1 MTYTFDVFIAQV
13 QADVDYLES
22 QLLARKNEL
31 CAAKQIAPTVNTV
44 IASILNLMQQLATAP
59 ESVANEAKRAINVAL
74 GDVSLLSSLPA
85 VSSIVSVVPEIKTE
99 VITIT
104 ENVKIEET
112 TKNTNDVKVQPVAQD
127 ETTETDNKTEI
138 TPTESSKRLIAV
150 KPQRR
155 TQAGFT
161 NKIKIW
167 TNVLNNL
174 DNIEDEDV
182 YENNLGVVET
192 EVNYWTEDGKFGAPD
207 EFLELLQSKVVK
219 EITEPVTQAE
229 VIEQE
234 TLETTNDQ
242 ELETED
248 SEQII
253 LDNFLAK
260 INDDNISEAGL
271 NDIAEEIKQEFGD
284 IPPILV
290 DAITAAWVKKY
301 NATSGSTQ
309 KLNSEDKVTE
319 QYSEINEV
327 ENDQEDEYL
336 EDPDSEDDQEDEY
349 LQDPEQD
356 NEEDSEQEID
366 PTIESDNK
374 RWCDQILNNCETL
387 ETLEEWD
394 VFIANEMKRDKS
406 RVLPMTIDALDT
418 TRERLTSKYE
428 PPVIDETKLT
438 EKWITDCEMAFDL
451 GDITRIY
458 NEIRESGL
466 VLNQQ
471 VYRAIQK
478 AEARLQPKH
487 TQEEIEARA
496 SIDNQWDN
504 PTVNIPKAEAVKPEP
519 IKVAPI
525 VSIASTTSND
535 DDFDFDSI
543 AVEVGTSTEAGVQ
556 PEAGISISGIRTG
569 GEFKFKNLSC
579 KRFDQ
584 RYILEPGWKVLNNI
598 TGQVWEVC
606 LWEDATAANPM
617 IKEDVNKLPLKNLC
631 NAIGHCKLETNFESL
646 SIVEDHEVP
655 QLIANY
661 KAGVEKLSDNLT
673 ETGNVFGKKL
683 IV

>member
-1 MTYTFDVFIAQV
+1 MTYTFDGFISQV

-44 IASILNLMQQLATAP
+44 IASVLNLMQQLATAP
-59 ESVANEAKRAINVAL
+59 ESVANEAKRAINDAL

-85 VSSIVSVVPEIKTE
+85 VSSIVSVVPEIK
-99 VITIT
+99 TIT

-127 ETTETDNKTEI
+127 ETTNETDNKTEI

-207 EFLELLQSKVVK
+207 GFLELLQSKVVNQ

-253 LDNFLAK
+253 LDAFLAR

-271 NDIAEEIKQEFGD
+271 NDIAEEIKREFGD
-284 IPPILV
+284 IPEVLTL
-290 DAITAAWVKKY
+290 AITEAWVKKY

-356 NEEDSEQEID
+356 NEEDSEQEEID
-366 PTIESDNK
+366 PSIEADNK

-406 RVLPMTIDALDT
+406 RVLPMTIDALDA
-418 TRERLTSKYE
+418 TRERLT
-428 PPVIDETKLT
+428 PNVVIDETKLT

-451 GDITRIY
+451 GDITRVY

-471 VYRAIQK
+471 VYQAIQK
-478 AEARLQPKH
+478 AEARLQPKP
-487 TQEEIEARA
+487 TQEEIIARE
-496 SIDNQWDN
+496 SIDNQWN
-504 PTVNIPKAEAVKPEP
+504 TPTVDTPKVETKPEP

-556 PEAGISISGIRTG
+556 PGAGISISGIRTG
-569 GEFKFKNLSC
+569 GEFKFKNLSR

-617 IKEDVNKLPLKNLC
+617 IKEDPSKLPLKNLC
-631 NAIGHCKLETNFESL
+631 NAIGYCKLETNFESL
-646 SIVEDHEVP
+646 SIVEDYEVP

-661 KAGVEKLSDNLT
+661 KAGVEKLSDNLA

>member
-1 MTYTFDVFIAQV
+1 MTYTFDGFISQV

-44 IASILNLMQQLATAP
+44 IASVLNLMQQLATAP
-59 ESVANEAKRAINVAL
+59 ESVANEAKRAINDAL

-85 VSSIVSVVPEIKTE
+85 VSSTIVPEIKTE
-99 VITIT
+99 VT
-104 ENVKIEET
+104 ENVKKIEET

-127 ETTETDNKTEI
+127 ETTNETDNKTEI

-219 EITEPVTQAE
+219 EITELTQAE

-253 LDNFLAK
+253 LDAFLAR

-271 NDIAEEIKQEFGD
+271 NDIAEEIKREFGD
-284 IPPILV
+284 IPEVLTL
-290 DAITAAWVKKY
+290 AITEAWVKKY

-356 NEEDSEQEID
+356 NEEDSEQEEID
-366 PTIESDNK
+366 PSIEADNK

-406 RVLPMTIDALDT
+406 RVLPMTIDALDA
-418 TRERLTSKYE
+418 TRERLT
-428 PPVIDETKLT
+428 PNVVIDETKLT

-451 GDITRIY
+451 GDITRVY

-471 VYRAIQK
+471 VYQAIQK
-478 AEARLQPKH
+478 AEARLQPKP
-487 TQEEIEARA
+487 TQEEIIARE
-496 SIDNQWDN
+496 SIDNQWN
-504 PTVNIPKAEAVKPEP
+504 TPTVDTPKVETKPEP

-556 PEAGISISGIRTG
+556 PGAGISISGIRTG

-617 IKEDVNKLPLKNLC
+617 IKEDPSKLPLKNLC
-631 NAIGHCKLETNFESL
+631 NAIGYCKLETNFESL
-646 SIVEDHEVP
+646 SIVEDYEVP

-661 KAGVEKLSDNLT
+661 KAGVEKLSDNLA

>member
-44 IASILNLMQQLATAP
+44 IASVLNLMQQLATAP
-59 ESVANEAKRAINVAL
+59 ESVANEAKRAINDAL

-85 VSSIVSVVPEIKTE
+85 VSSIVSVVPEIK
-99 VITIT
+99 TIT

-207 EFLELLQSKVVK
+207 EFLELLQSKVVNQ
-219 EITEPVTQAE
+219 ENIEPVTQAE

-253 LDNFLAK
+253 LDAFLAR

-271 NDIAEEIKQEFGD
+271 NDIAEEIKREFGD
-284 IPPILV
+284 IPEVLTL
-290 DAITAAWVKKY
+290 AITEAWVKKY
-301 NATSGSTQ
+301 NATSG
-309 KLNSEDKVTE
+309 SEDKVTE

-356 NEEDSEQEID
+356 NEEDSEQEEID
-366 PTIESDNK
+366 PSIEADNK

-406 RVLPMTIDALDT
+406 RVLPMTIDALDA
-418 TRERLTSKYE
+418 TRERLT
-428 PPVIDETKLT
+428 PNVVIDETKLT

-478 AEARLQPKH
+478 AEARLQPKP
-487 TQEEIEARA
+487 TQEEIIARE
-496 SIDNQWDN
+496 SIDNQWN
-504 PTVNIPKAEAVKPEP
+504 TPTVDAAPKVEIKPEP

-661 KAGVEKLSDNLT
+661 KAGVEKLSDNLA

>member
-1 MTYTFDVFIAQV
+1 MTYTFDGFIAQV
-13 QADVDYLES
+13 QADVDYLEA
-22 QLLARKNEL
+22 QLLVRKNEL

-44 IASILNLMQQLATAP
+44 IASVLSLMQQLATAP
-59 ESVANEAKRAINVAL
+59 ESVANEAKRAINDAL
-74 GDVSLLSSLPA
+74 GDVSFLSSLPA
-85 VSSIVSVVPEIKTE
+85 VSSTISVVPEIKTE
-99 VITIT
+99 
-104 ENVKIEET
+104 EA

-127 ETTETDNKTEI
+127 ETTETDNKTE
-138 TPTESSKRLIAV
+138 TESKRLIAV

-174 DNIEDEDV
+174 ANIEDEDV

-207 EFLELLQSKVVK
+207 EFLELLQSKVVNQ
-219 EITEPVTQAE
+219 ENIEPVTQAE

-248 SEQII
+248 NEQII
-253 LDNFLAK
+253 LDAFLAR
-260 INDDNISEAGL
+260 INDENISESGL
-271 NDIAEEIKQEFGD
+271 NGIAEEIKQEFGD
-284 IPPILV
+284 IPEVLTL
-290 DAITAAWVKKY
+290 AITEAWVKKY

-366 PTIESDNK
+366 PTIEADNK

-394 VFIANEMKRDKS
+394 VFIANELKRDKS
-406 RVLPMTIDALDT
+406 RVLPMTIDALDA
-418 TRERLTSKYE
+418 TRERLT
-428 PPVIDETKLT
+428 PNVVIDETKLT

-478 AEARLQPKH
+478 AEARLQPKP
-487 TQEEIEARA
+487 TQEEIIARE
-496 SIDNQWDN
+496 SIDNQWN
-504 PTVNIPKAEAVKPEP
+504 TPTVDAPKVETKPEP

-525 VSIASTTSND
+525 VSIASTTSNDD

-631 NAIGHCKLETNFESL
+631 NAIGHCKLETSFENL

>member
-1 MTYTFDVFIAQV
+1 MTYTFDGFISQV

-44 IASILNLMQQLATAP
+44 IASVLNLMQQLATAP
-59 ESVANEAKRAINVAL
+59 ESVANEAKRAINDAL

-85 VSSIVSVVPEIKTE
+85 VSSTIVPEIKTE
-99 VITIT
+99 VT
-104 ENVKIEET
+104 ENVKKIEET

-127 ETTETDNKTEI
+127 ETTETDKTEI

-219 EITEPVTQAE
+219 EITELTQAE

-253 LDNFLAK
+253 LDAFLAR

-271 NDIAEEIKQEFGD
+271 NDIAEEIKREFGD
-284 IPPILV
+284 IPEVLTL
-290 DAITAAWVKKY
+290 AITEAWVKKY

-356 NEEDSEQEID
+356 NEEDSEQEEID
-366 PTIESDNK
+366 PSIEADNK

-406 RVLPMTIDALDT
+406 RVLPMTIDALDA
-418 TRERLTSKYE
+418 TRERLT
-428 PPVIDETKLT
+428 PNVVIDETKLT

-451 GDITRIY
+451 GDITRVY

-471 VYRAIQK
+471 VYQAIQK
-478 AEARLQPKH
+478 AEARLQPKP
-487 TQEEIEARA
+487 TQEEIIARE
-496 SIDNQWDN
+496 SIDNQWN
-504 PTVNIPKAEAVKPEP
+504 TPTVDTPKVETKPEP

-556 PEAGISISGIRTG
+556 PGAGISISGIRTG

-617 IKEDVNKLPLKNLC
+617 IKEDPSKLPLKNLC
-631 NAIGHCKLETNFESL
+631 NAIGYCKLETNFESL
-646 SIVEDHEVP
+646 SIVEDYEVP

-661 KAGVEKLSDNLT
+661 KAGVEKLSDNLA